1 MKVLLTVVGWLL
13 TLAGVAALV
22 LPGPGLML
30 LFAGV
35 AVLAQVYP
43 WAERWLDPIELR
55 ALRSAAA
62 GVETTSRVV
71 MSTLG
76 AVGLGAVGGL
86 WIVQPAAP
94 SWWPIADKWWLFGG
108 PWTGWTLV
116 FSAVVALALLVY
128 SYRRFHGNP
137 DAVAALGREI
147 EDADGERRA
156 SADRVR
162 QRLHREGQ

>member
-13 TLAGVAALV
+13 TLAGLAALV

-62 GVETTSRVV
+62 GVETWPRIIG
-71 MSTLG
+71 STLG
-76 AVGLGAVGGL
+76 ALGLGGLGVL
-86 WIVQPAAP
+86 WIVQPDVP

-128 SYRRFHGNP
+128 SYRRFHGQP
-137 DAVAALGREI
+137 DAVAALSREI
-147 EDADGERRA
+147 EEADEERHEA
-156 SADRVR
+156 SDRMR
-162 QRLHREGQ
+162 QRLHRDGE